1 MEADLVAAE
10 PSNVAKKGPVLPPRI
25 ERHSEDIVLR
35 MMMMLTKSGF
45 RFFSVQG
52 FFERTTFKSSLK
64 LLGYIKVDS
73 LSI

>member
-35 MMMMLTKSGF
+35 MMMMLTKV
-45 RFFSVQG
+45 FSVQG